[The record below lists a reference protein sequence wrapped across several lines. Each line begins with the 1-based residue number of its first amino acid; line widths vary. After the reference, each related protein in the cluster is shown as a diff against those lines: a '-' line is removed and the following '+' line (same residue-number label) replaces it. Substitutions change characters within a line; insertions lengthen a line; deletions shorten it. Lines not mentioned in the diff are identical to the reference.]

1 MKELILI
8 GFALLFGVFVFAGNG
23 NQLQADVLLQ
33 KQDQLFFIENKGQWH
48 NDVLYLCRLGS
59 LDAWITKYGV
69 NYTFYKIEKDPAKH
83 SSEENEIVNRKFK
96 SEQENEILLG
106 HRVLL
111 QYENHNPNPATEGSQ
126 KQSGYY
132 NYFIGNDAGK
142 HASKVGLYKEV
153 MVKDVYHGI
162 DIRYYFDR
170 GCLRYDYFVQPGA
183 DPGQIK
189 FELTGAY
196 DEYLKAGDLCY
207 TMRFG
212 EVLIAE
218 LKSLQENKEV
228 ASRFVRT
235 GKSWQLLLG
244 TYNTTLPLIIDP
256 LVYSTYIGGGS
267 DKGKSIALDASGN
280 AYITGYT
287 YSTDYD
293 ITPGAFQTTNGGLTD
308 VIVTKLNSTGTD
320 LLYSTYIGGSGL
332 DQGYSI
338 ALDTSGN
345 AYITGLTTSTDYD
358 ITMNAFQTTNE
369 GDIDVF
375 VTKINSTGNALMY
388 STYIGGSS
396 EDKGRSI
403 ALDALGNAYITG
415 DTESTNYDISP
426 GAFQTTNGGLNDV
439 FVTKLNSTG
448 TALLYSTY
456 IGGSSYDS
464 YNSIVLDTLGN
475 AYITGQTSST
485 DYDITPDSFQATL
498 GGITDVFVTKLNST
512 GTALLY
518 STYIGGSMADMGY
531 SIVLDALGNAYITGE
546 TRSNDYDISP
556 GAFQTT
562 CDGWEDIFVTKLN
575 STGTALLYSTYIG
588 GSYRDF
594 GYGIALDASGN
605 VSITGLTYSTDYDIS
620 PGAFQTTNDGYTDVF
635 VTKLN
640 STGTAL
646 LYSTYI
652 GGSGEDGGYSI
663 ALDVS
668 GNSYITGFTQSTD
681 YDISPGAFQPIIGG
695 TFGGNTNLFITKLA
709 LCLEA
714 PAQPSAISGNAT
726 PCEAAIETYSVAL
739 VDGVTY
745 TWTLP
750 TDWTQTGGGT
760 SNAIT
765 VTVGAG
771 SGNITVTPSNGCGIG
786 TAQTLAVAPT
796 SLPAQPGAITGSTAP
811 CEGTSQSYSITNMTG
826 ITYNWTFPIGWTQTG
841 GGTTNSVTVT
851 VGANN
856 GEITVTPSIACGN
869 GTAQTLDV
877 TPEPFPAQPSA
888 ISGNA
893 TPCEAETETYSV
905 TIVDSVSYTWTFPA
919 DWTQTG
925 GGNTNSVTVTVGPGS
940 GNITCTPSNECGNGT
955 AQTLAVA
962 STTLPAQPSI
972 INGSTIPCQGS
983 SQSYSVTNVDGVTY
997 TWIIP
1002 ADWTQ
1007 TGGGTTNAISAT
1019 VGAESGNIT
1028 VTPSNECGNGTAQT
1042 LAVAPTPLPAQPG
1055 AITGSTAPCEGTSQ
1069 NYNVTNVDGVT
1080 YTWTFP
1086 AGWTQT
1092 GGGTTNSVTIT
1103 VGSESGNITVTPS
1116 NECGNGASSPFL
1128 SITVASTPPTPV
1140 ITYHGDTLTSS
1151 LITGN
1156 QWYKD
1161 GVAISGATNQNYVT
1175 AETGAYTVVVTINGC
1190 SSERS
1195 APFIITSITN
1205 NINEL
1210 NTLLIQPNPNIGK
1223 FKLTA
1228 EVARRQVCTLEIITN
1243 TGVTIYKVSGLV
1255 LDGKF
1260 SKEVDIAGASAGD
1273 YMVVLRNSENQVIR
1287 KMIITH

>member
-1 MKELILI
+1 MKKLILL
-8 GFALLFGVFVFAGNG
+8 GFALLLWVLIFAGNG
-23 NQLQADVLLQ
+23 NQLQADDLLQ

-48 NDVLYLCRLGS
+48 NDVLYLCRMGS

-69 NYTFYKIEKDPAKH
+69 NYTFYKIEKDPAKQ
-83 SSEENEIVNRKFK
+83 SSEENEILNRKFK
-96 SEQENEILLG
+96 SEQENEIMLG
-106 HRVLL
+106 HRVVL
-111 QYENHNPNPATEGSQ
+111 QYENHNPNPAGEGSQ

-132 NYFIGNDAGK
+132 NYFIGNDSGK
-142 HASKVGLYKEV
+142 HATMVGLYKEV
-153 MVKDVYHGI
+153 SVKDVYRGI

-207 TMRFG
+207 TTRFG

-235 GKSWQLLLG
+235 GKSWQLQLG
-244 TYNTTLPLIIDP
+244 TYNTAKPLIIDP
-256 LVYSTYIGGGS
+256 LLYSTYIGGGGT
-267 DKGKSIALDASGN
+267 DYGYSIAIDVSGN
-280 AYITGYT
+280 AYITGY
-287 YSTDYD
+287 
-293 ITPGAFQTTNGGLTD
+293 
-308 VIVTKLNSTGTD
+308 
-320 LLYSTYIGGSGL
+320 
-332 DQGYSI
+332 
-338 ALDTSGN
+338 
-345 AYITGLTTSTDYD
+345 
-358 ITMNAFQTTNE
+358 
-369 GDIDVF
+369 
-375 VTKINSTGNALMY
+375 
-388 STYIGGSS
+388 
-396 EDKGRSI
+396 
-403 ALDALGNAYITG
+403 
-415 DTESTNYDISP
+415 TESTNYDISP
-426 GAFQTTNGGLNDV
+426 GAFQTTYGGGYGDAFVTKLNSTGTALLYSTFIGGSTSERGYGIAIDASGNAYIAGYTSSTDYDITTGAFQTTYDGGNSDGFVTKLNSTGTALLYSTYIGGSSSDECSSIALDASDNAYITGETQSNNYDITTGAFQTTSDGVTEAFITKLNSNGTALLYSTYIGGGGSDFGSHIAIDASDNAYITGRTYSTDYDITTGAFQTTSNGSADVFVTKLNSTGAALLYSTYIGGSGLDNGKAVALDASGNAYITGATKSTDYDITTGAFQTTNGGEYDV

-456 IGGSSYDS
+456 IGGGSDDYGSG
-464 YNSIVLDTLGN
+464 VALDASGN
-475 AYITGQTSST
+475 ANITGYTEST
-485 DYDITPDSFQATL
+485 DYDITTGAFQTTFE
-498 GGITDVFVTKLNST
+498 GNYDVLVTKLNSN
-512 GTALLY
+512 GTALIY
-518 STYIGGSMADMGY
+518 STYIGGFVSDFGA
-531 SIVLDALGNAYITGE
+531 SIALNASGIAWITGR
-546 TRSNDYDISP
+546 TSSPDYDITL
-556 GAFQTT
+556 GVFQVTNGG
-562 CDGWEDIFVTKLN
+562 CD
-575 STGTALLYSTYIG
+575 
-588 GSYRDF
+588 
-594 GYGIALDASGN
+594 
-605 VSITGLTYSTDYDIS
+605 
-620 PGAFQTTNDGYTDVF
+620 DVF
-635 VTKLN
+635 V
-640 STGTAL
+640 
-646 LYSTYI
+646 
-652 GGSGEDGGYSI
+652 
-663 ALDVS
+663 
-668 GNSYITGFTQSTD
+668 
-681 YDISPGAFQPIIGG
+681 
-695 TFGGNTNLFITKLA
+695 TKLA

-726 PCEAAIETYSVAL
+726 PCEAATETYSVIL

-750 TDWTQTGGGT
+750 TGWTQTGGGPT
-760 SNAIT
+760 NAIT
-765 VTVGAG
+765 VTVGAE

-786 TAQTLAVAPT
+786 TAQTFAVAPT
-796 SLPAQPGAITGSTAP
+796 PLPAQPGAITGSTAP
-811 CEGTSQSYSITNMTG
+811 CEGTSQSYSIPNVNG
-826 ITYNWTFPIGWTQTG
+826 ITYNWIFPTGWTQTG
-841 GGTTNSVTVT
+841 VGTTNSVTVT
-851 VGANN
+851 VGANS
-856 GEITVTPSIACGN
+856 GEITVTPSITCGN

-877 TPEPFPAQPSA
+877 APEPLPAQPSA

-893 TPCEAETETYSV
+893 TPCKAETETYSV
-905 TIVDSVSYTWTFPA
+905 TIVDSVTYTWTFPPE
-919 DWTQTG
+919 WTQIG
-925 GGNTNSVTVTVGPGS
+925 GGTTNSVTVFIGPGS
-940 GNITCTPSNECGNGT
+940 GDITCTPSNECGNGT

-962 STTLPAQPSI
+962 STTLPSQPSTI
-972 INGSTIPCQGS
+972 TGSTTPCQGS

-997 TWIIP
+997 TWTFP

-1007 TGGGTTNAISAT
+1007 TGGGTTNSVTIT

-1042 LAVAPTPLPAQPG
+1042 LAVALTTLPAQPST
-1055 AITGSTAPCEGTSQ
+1055 ITGSTTPCQGSSQ
-1069 NYNVTNVDGVT
+1069 SYSVTNVDGVT
-1080 YTWTFP
+1080 YTWIFP

-1151 LITGN
+1151 VVTGN

-1190 SSERS
+1190 SSEGS

-1205 NINEL
+1205 NMNEL
-1210 NTLLIQPNPNIGK
+1210 NTLLIQPNPNTGK

-1228 EVARRQVCTLEIITN
+1228 EVARRQFCTLEIITN
-1243 TGVTIYKVSGLV
+1243 TGVTIYKVDGLV